1 MKVTQTIQ
9 LDIHER
15 LALQKTLSLID
26 KMAEL
31 AHSSMS
37 DVFSSL
43 IDMAEI
49 TEEHGYSIKD
59 LIEISEL

>member
-9 LDIHER
+9 LDTHER

-31 AHSSMS
+31 THSSMS
-37 DVFSSL
+37 DVFL
-43 IDMAEI
+43 V
-49 TEEHGYSIKD
+49 
-59 LIEISEL
+59 